1 MKTMFRT
8 MFGLGLVAMLAGAPA
23 AHAQGRGF
31 GMGGG
36 GGIGMVLANSG
47 VQKELKLDDSQIE
60 KAKELATSTREKM
73 TELREKLQ
81 GLDQDEQRTKRT
93 EFTRESNATSLKTA
107 AEFLKPEQLT
117 RAKQISY
124 QLRGAMAFSD
134 PEVSKKLSITDSQKE
149 EIQSIVTE
157 SRSGMPSREDFQ
169 SDREAAM
176 KKMQEINK
184 ETLAKAAAKLNDEQ
198 KKTWT
203 ELVGS
208 HYEFKADPPPQ

>member
-8 MFGLGLVAMLAGAPA
+8 ALGLGVVAMLAGAPA

-31 GMGGG
+31 GYGGG
-36 GGIGMVLANSG
+36 GGITMVISNSG
-47 VQKELKLDDSQIE
+47 VQKELKLDDAQIE

-73 TELREKLQ
+73 TEMREKLQ
-81 GLDQDEQRTKRT
+81 GLEQDERRTKMT
-93 EFTRESNATSLKTA
+93 ELMRDINATSLKSA

-134 PEVSKKLSITDSQKE
+134 PEISKKLSITDSQKE
-149 EIQSIVTE
+149 EIQTIVTE
-157 SRSGMPSREDFQ
+157 SRGEMPSREDYQ
-169 SDREAAM
+169 NDREAAM

-184 ETLAKAAAKLNDEQ
+184 ETLAKATAKLNDEQ
-198 KKTWT
+198 KKSWN
-203 ELVGS
+203 ELIGAP
-208 HYEFKADPPPQ
+208 YTFKADPPPQ